1 MSSLPDSRLRIAL
14 FSGIGLLVAVALV
27 VAGMMLAQAR
37 SVATAH
43 SESQQ
48 LWIAVCGHG
57 KAKAAPDQ
65 AQLNLGVFGTATT
78 VHDVRVQV
86 SQTMSSV
93 LASLKGNGVAEQDIQ
108 TGYIVLQPEY
118 NYQSSPPR
126 LAGYSASNS
135 VTVTIRNLANVGAI
149 IDAAVEQGGSNIF
162 VNGVSFS
169 AGDPAQARIDAQ
181 KDAVADAK
189 QKAEQAA
196 GSAGAKLGQVL
207 SIQVGGCGSD
217 PQTPTYGSTDRATQ
231 VHKATTP
238 IEPGQTDVSI
248 DVTVVY
254 ALR

>member
-1 MSSLPDSRLRIAL
+1 MSSLPDSRLRVVL

-37 SVATAH
+37 NEAVAH
-43 SESQQ
+43 PENQQ

-65 AQLNLGVFGTATT
+65 AQLNLGVFATATT
-78 VHDVRVQV
+78 VHDVRSQT

-93 LASLKGNGVAEQDIQ
+93 LAALKGNGVAEQDIQ
-108 TGYIVLQPEY
+108 TGYVSLQPEY

-126 LAGYSASNS
+126 LSGYSATNTI
-135 VTVTIRNLANVGAI
+135 TVTIRNLANVGAI
-149 IDAAVEQGGSNIF
+149 MDAAVEQGGSNIF
-162 VNGVSFS
+162 VGGILFS
-169 AGDPAQARIDAQ
+169 AGDPAQARSDAQ
-181 KDAVADAK
+181 RDAVADAK

-196 GSAGAKLGQVL
+196 GSAGAKLGPVL
-207 SIQVGGCGSD
+207 SIQVGGCGND
-217 PQTPTYGSTDRATQ
+217 PQTPTYGAVDRGTQ

-238 IEPGQTDVSI
+238 IEPGQNDVSV